1 MSEWRRVLEVR
12 GKCESSQGGQNT
24 LHNHIELAKHTTST
38 LFINHCNRTAKQGGI
53 LHHRNPNVN
62 PPIRQELVHDGPLR
76 REHVRVLPVLLLFL
90 FLLAELRSRV
100 VDGTAV
106 DNLPIAGLDDPAR
119 GVRWRTEL
127 VGLGQHAGFAV
138 IGSASLGGAAGDAV
152 GGSSAQGA
160 EAERGGSAPGE
171 EELGDCD
178 GRHCV

>member
-1 MSEWRRVLEVR
+1 MSERRRVLEVR
-12 GKCESSQGGQNT
+12 SKCESSQGGQYT
-24 LHNHIELAKHTTST
+24 LHKSHRT
-38 LFINHCNRTAKQGGI
+38 LVNPYHSYIIMHRTNRQGGMS
-53 LHHRNPNVN
+53 HHRNPNVN

-76 REHVRVLPVLLLFL
+76 RKHVRVLPVLLLFL
-90 FLLAELRSRV
+90 FLLAELRPRV
-100 VDGTAV
+100 VDGAAV
-106 DNLPIAGLDDPAR
+106 DNLSIAGLDDPAR

-138 IGSASLGGAAGDAV
+138 IGGASLGGAAGDAV
-152 GGSSAQGA
+152 GGSPAQGA